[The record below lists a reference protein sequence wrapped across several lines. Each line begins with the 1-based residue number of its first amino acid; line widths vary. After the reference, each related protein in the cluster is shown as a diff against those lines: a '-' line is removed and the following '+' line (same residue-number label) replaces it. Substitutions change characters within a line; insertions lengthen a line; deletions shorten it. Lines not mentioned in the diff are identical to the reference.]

1 MKTELQI
8 DLSPLTGRIYIGRA
22 MPGSDHW
29 YGDHRDVTE
38 RAIHLVALHI
48 LDKFAGVMTLTVSAG
63 TENREAFEIEVK
75 RRKLAKS
82 IREIR
87 RKAEK

>member
-1 MKTELQI
+1 MKTVLQI

-22 MPGSDHW
+22 MPGSNHW
-29 YGDHRDVTE
+29 HGDHRDVTE

-63 TENREAFEIEVK
+63 TENGEAFEIEVK
-75 RRKLAKS
+75 RRKLAK
-82 IREIR
+82 
-87 RKAEK
+87 RKGADNEKA